1 MKALSIALKD
11 IQILLKDRGAV
22 FQLLILPLM
31 FVLVYTGALGAVGS
45 SEAKDTRIPLAV
57 VDLDGGDAAKSLAA
71 GLDAAGGVRV
81 TPFDQATATA
91 ALDANEIP
99 RLLTVPAGFTAA
111 VAAGGPA
118 TLRLLNRTDANPQE
132 TEAVRL
138 VVDGVARDMS
148 LGIQL
153 FAALRQ
159 MGEMQ
164 ASDPATAASFDPAR
178 IQAHARRQF
187 EAAQTRPLITVA
199 QTLPQANEAAK
210 AGAEDALPLTDI
222 AVPGIIVLFV
232 FMAAQTTARSIYDE
246 KKVGS
251 FRRLL
256 AAPMSKAELLIGKLL
271 PNFITAM
278 IQIAVILLVGIFGL
292 RLIGL
297 PAASLGAQPFAT
309 LLVLLLIALC
319 SSALGIA
326 IAAFAHTEGQIGGL
340 SMVLMWGMGI
350 LGGCLVP
357 LFLLE
362 RFLGPAPKIVP
373 HYWANH
379 ALLNLMVR
387 GLGFADVAL
396 DMAALLGFTVLFF
409 AIGLWRFDFD

>member
-11 IQILLKDRGAV
+11 IQILLKDRGLV
-22 FQLLILPLM
+22 FQLLILPLL

-45 SEAKDTRIPLAV
+45 SEPKDTRIPLAV
-57 VDLDGGDAAKSLAA
+57 VDLDGGEMAKSLTE

-91 ALDANEIP
+91 ALDANEI
-99 RLLTVPAGFTAA
+99 RRMLTVPAGFTAA
-111 VAAGGPA
+111 VAAGSPT
-118 TLRLLNRTDANPQE
+118 TLRLINRTDADPRQ

-138 VVDGVARDMS
+138 VVEGVARDMS

-164 ASDPATAASFDPAR
+164 AGDPAAAASFDLAR
-178 IQAHARRQF
+178 IQAQARRQF
-187 EAAQTRPLITVA
+187 EAAQTRPLVA
-199 QTLPQANEAAK
+199 VTQKLPKAEAPK
-210 AGAEDALPLTDI
+210 AGASETPMRLTDI
-222 AVPGIIVLFV
+222 AVPGILVLFV
-232 FMAAQTTARSIYDE
+232 FMAAQATARSIYDE

-251 FRRLL
+251 FRRLM
-256 AAPMSKAELLIGKLL
+256 AAPLGKAALLSGKLL
-271 PNFITAM
+271 PNFITAV

-297 PAASLGAQPFAT
+297 PSATLGAQPLVT
-309 LLVLLLIALC
+309 VLVLLLIALC
-319 SSALGIA
+319 SSALGIV
-326 IAAFAHTEGQIGGL
+326 IAAFARTEGQIGAL
-340 SMVLMWGMGI
+340 SMLLMWGMGI

-396 DMAALLGFTVLFF
+396 DMVVLLGFTVLFF